1 MIYWTDWNIYTLRL
15 PGWIRSWPYTC
26 NWWFDDLTGKLIGMK
41 TEYCRQIC
49 WSNSCSFC
57 CCQDPAESIQVAWR
71 LLQVCSPAS
80 GRARAPTWAR
90 ETRLGNWTPLKPP
103 IFEEDY
109 VGILS
114 HFFFQQESVSKMTPS
129 RIQSKVSQKFLP
141 VSFIQVAESRME

>member
-15 PGWIRSWPYTC
+15 PGWIRFLKIMTVYLQFGDSMTWQA
-26 NWWFDDLTGKLIGMK
+26 NLLEWKRNIVARFAD
-41 TEYCRQIC
+41 QI
-49 WSNSCSFC
+49 
-57 CCQDPAESIQVAWR
+57 PAESIQVAWR